1 MTKRQEPIRPRH
13 AQEHPASVDRSG
25 SDALPGLLQLQQLAG
40 NRAVAALLTQRLA
53 LQRDDDETPVAKA
66 IRTQSVS
73 DAKDASKHLNGASEP
88 DKFRLIN
95 IIRNQGWVGPS
106 DEYALERIWGS
117 FGKDLPEVVGAGDHI
132 AQWKDCVKKG
142 ADLHMLP
149 PVPHLVSVF
158 EMDARARAIANLRAN
173 EAYVK
178 AELTRLGIDPDLRV
192 PDESFFAPSA
202 GELKR
207 LQETQGLAQS
217 AVTTISH
224 LLWMKE
230 NIKYG
235 NERFHPH
242 QKPALDLD
250 LGGGRT
256 LWDVARDEWAKGEAL
271 LGMIANSSPA
281 VFVAMN
287 AAIPAFERK
296 SVPGSLSLLAETDPA
311 KNPQA
316 AKQGIQVLLKSV
328 LKNISLARDNLGD
341 TNPRNLLA
349 IHAQL
354 KKGSGPSGTDWSKPL
369 PRWVIDHEVADYQD
383 VQMWKKLALEGAA
396 FTALVVAELATFGGA
411 TFLVATG
418 IGLAASATDALTSQQ
433 ESAELKALGGSA
445 VRTESMMVY
454 QGQVT
459 AAEAA
464 AEGAALGL
472 AVNTLAVG
480 AGGVLRAG
488 EAALQAQNARRL
500 AVLQQR
506 NAERIATDAR
516 LQKQIDTLEQLLST
530 PGSASK
536 ASEELKA
543 AEAAIG
549 IPAPEASAALPP
561 GPARLT
567 GGGGAVFDPMV
578 GVGARGMDIEAA
590 MAKVYRRM
598 NGGIRRLPANFKTLD
613 FVSGGTTTVTVAA
626 DGARS
631 EAIVGATG
639 ISEKSLDLLTLTT
652 REEKS
657 AKAIKNALRK
667 HIGDLFQFEHYT
679 LKGIEVSDLS
689 GRVLNVYVGPGVP
702 TAAQSE
708 AIKATADYA
717 AERGV
722 IMNVTTF

>member
-1 MTKRQEPIRPRH
+1 MTERQELSRPR
-13 AQEHPASVDRSG
+13 ATQEHPARADRRG
-25 SDALPGLLQLQQLAG
+25 SDDPSDLFQLQRLAG
-40 NRAVAALLTQRLA
+40 NRAVADLITQRLA
-53 LQRDDDETPVAKA
+53 VQRDDDETPVAKA

-73 DAKDASKHLNGASEP
+73 DAKDASKHLDGASEP
-88 DKFRLIN
+88 DKFKLID
-95 IIRNQGWVGPS
+95 IIRNQGWVGPF

-117 FGKDLPEVVGAGDHI
+117 FGAGLPEVAGAHI
-132 AQWKDCVKKG
+132 AQWKDCVDKG
-142 ADLHMLP
+142 ADLHKLP

-158 EMDARARAIANLRAN
+158 ELDSRARATANLRAN

-178 AELTRLGIDPDLRV
+178 AEFARLGIDPDVRV
-192 PDESFFAPSA
+192 PDESFIAPPA
-202 GELKR
+202 EEVKR
-207 LQETQGLAQS
+207 LQETQGLARS
-217 AVTTISH
+217 AVATISH

-235 NERFHPH
+235 NERFNPH
-242 QKPALDLD
+242 QKPALDLEIGD
-250 LGGGRT
+250 GRT
-256 LWDVARDEWAKGEAL
+256 LWSMTRDEWAKGEAL

-287 AAIPAFERK
+287 AAIPAFERDA
-296 SVPGSLSLLAETDPA
+296 VPGSLSLLAETDPV
-311 KNPQA
+311 KSPQA
-316 AKQGIQVLLKSV
+316 AKQGIQTLLKSV
-328 LKNISLARDNLGD
+328 LKNIGLARDNLSD

-396 FTALVVAELATFGGA
+396 FAALVVAELATFGGA

-418 IGLAASATDALTSQQ
+418 MGLAASATDAVLSQQ
-433 ESAELKALGGSA
+433 ESAEMKALGGSA

-464 AEGAALGL
+464 AEAAALGFAL
-472 AVNTLAVG
+472 NTLAVG
-480 AGGVLRAG
+480 VGGVLRAG

-506 NAERIATDAR
+506 NAERIATDTQ
-516 LQKQIDTLEQLLST
+516 LQKQIDALEKLLST

-536 ASEELKA
+536 VSEEMKA
-543 AEAAIG
+543 LEAAIG
-549 IPAPEASAALPP
+549 APAPEASAALP

-567 GGGGAVFDPMV
+567 GGGGAVFDPAV
-578 GVGARGMDIEAA
+578 GVGARGMAIEGA

-598 NGGIRRLPANFKTLD
+598 SGGIRRLPANFKTLD
-613 FVSGGTTTVTVAA
+613 FVSGGTTTVTVGA
-626 DGARS
+626 DGIRS

-652 REEKS
+652 RQEKS
-657 AKAIKNALRK
+657 ARAITDTLRG
-667 HIGDLFQFEHYT
+667 HIRDLFQFEHYT
-679 LKGIEVSDLS
+679 LEGIEVSELS

-708 AIKATADYA
+708 AIRATAGYA

-722 IMNVTTF
+722 IMNVTIF